1 MKPKR
6 DAEAGQDDSAKSL
19 GLLYTGYLDKQNP
32 TNGSYHVRFV
42 VLTHDVLHWFKRSN
56 DGQELFGEER
66 GHVGLDTLLT
76 VRVIDEDSTCF
87 EVQSTNNS
95 KRYFR
100 GSSPLV
106 CEEWVS
112 AIRSAHKGFIEKDTR
127 AAENH
132 EISAEVLV
140 NLVTVKSKLAGTELV
155 ISRNPAWD
163 RIISIPTLRDGDSL
177 LLTTTNGGTVS
188 LSFDTIAMKCEDG
201 MDFEV
206 SVQSVPLDACLRI
219 SFSKVNTM
227 SEKYDS
233 IGAGAFVDSTVMS
246 LLSMIS
252 KVAALERNLLTL
264 ALSSMVLIVSLLSVP
279 YYSPDTSLLFIFS
292 SLLSFHNISRLFLE
306 VYKVSASQD
315 PSSGLLVSMILHGHT
330 FLSPDATIT
339 HDDDIPQRF
348 IDGCEGDLKEARRRW
363 DITRCWREAE
373 GVNTV
378 LETKQP
384 YFTHIKSLYPFYHAG
399 RGKEGHIVFY
409 ERPGDLEVAQVTTH
423 RHPPHYLYYDTSH
436 ITNLHLL

>member
-1 MKPKR
+1 MKPRR
-6 DAEAGQDDSAKSL
+6 DGESGQDDSANNL

-32 TNGSYHVRFV
+32 VNGSYHVRFV

-100 GSSPLV
+100 GSTPLI

-112 AIRSAHKGFIEKDTR
+112 AIRSAHKGFIEKDAR
-127 AAENH
+127 VAENH
-132 EISAEVLV
+132 ETAEVLV
-140 NLVTVKSKLAGTELV
+140 NLVTVKSKLANTELV

-163 RIISIPTLRDGDSL
+163 RMISIPSLSDGDSL

-188 LSFDTIAMKCEDG
+188 LSYDTIAMKCEDG

-219 SFSKVNTM
+219 SFTKFNVM
-227 SEKYDS
+227 SVKYDS
-233 IGAGAFVDSTVMS
+233 IGAGAFVDSAVKS
-246 LLSMIS
+246 LLGMIS

-264 ALSSMVLIVSLLSVP
+264 VLSSTVLIVSVLSVP
-279 YYSPDTSLLFIFS
+279 YYSPNTSLLFIFS

-306 VYKVSASQD
+306 MYKVGSMSD
-315 PSSGLLVSMILHGHT
+315 TTTGLIVTMIIHGHT
-330 FLSPDATIT
+330 FLSPDATKS

-363 DITRCWREAE
+363 DITRNWRETE

-378 LETKQP
+378 LQTKQP

-399 RGKEGHIVFY
+399 RGREGHIVFY
-409 ERPGDLEVAQVTTH
+409 ERPGDLEVAQV
-423 RHPPHYLYYDTSH
+423 RTSSAW
-436 ITNLHLL
+436 L

>member
-1 MKPKR
+1 MKPRR
-6 DAEAGQDDSAKSL
+6 DGESGQDDSANNL

-32 TNGSYHVRFV
+32 VNGSYHVRFV

-100 GSSPLV
+100 GSTPLI

-112 AIRSAHKGFIEKDTR
+112 AIRSAHKGFIEKDAR
-127 AAENH
+127 VAENH
-132 EISAEVLV
+132 ETAEVLV
-140 NLVTVKSKLAGTELV
+140 NLVTVKSKLANTELV

-163 RIISIPTLRDGDSL
+163 RMISIPSLSDGDSL

-188 LSFDTIAMKCEDG
+188 LSYDTIAMKCEDG

-219 SFSKVNTM
+219 SLTKFNVTSV
-227 SEKYDS
+227 KYDS
-233 IGAGAFVDSTVMS
+233 IGAGAFVDSAVKS
-246 LLSMIS
+246 LLGMIS

-264 ALSSMVLIVSLLSVP
+264 VLSSTVLIVSFLSVP
-279 YYSPDTSLLFIFS
+279 YYSPNTSLLFIFS

-306 VYKVSASQD
+306 MYKVGSLQD
-315 PSSGLLVSMILHGHT
+315 TTSNGLIVTMIIHGHT
-330 FLSPDATIT
+330 FLSPDATKS

-363 DITRCWREAE
+363 DITRNWRETE

-378 LETKQP
+378 LQTKQP

-399 RGKEGHIVFY
+399 RGREGHIVFY
-409 ERPGDLEVAQVTTH
+409 ERPGDLEVAQV
-423 RHPPHYLYYDTSH
+423 RTSSAW
-436 ITNLHLL
+436 L